1 MPVGLGGT
9 TGVGAE
15 VGPRGA
21 AGAAGV
27 SLVVHPGGTCGVDA
41 ADRRVWAAFLKLS
54 SFSFISF
61 A

>member
-41 ADRRVWAAFLKLS
+41 ADRIRSQRGSPSAP
-54 SFSFISF
+54 
-61 A
+61 